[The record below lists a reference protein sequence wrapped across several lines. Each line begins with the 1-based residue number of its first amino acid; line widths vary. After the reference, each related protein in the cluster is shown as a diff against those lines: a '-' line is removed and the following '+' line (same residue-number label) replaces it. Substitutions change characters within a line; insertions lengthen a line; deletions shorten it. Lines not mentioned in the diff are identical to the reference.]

1 VIFIGDDDDMTTST
15 SRSLLLLRDPQLFSW
30 LLGAGVLILY
40 GPLVVY
46 WYDGWLNHS
55 ISLEHEYFSH
65 GVLGLPLA
73 ARIIW
78 EQRDRWQALNDR
90 GHPIGA
96 VLMGFAAAL
105 YLSGISDTVN
115 LSFPLLMAGLCLWLK
130 GTEGLKLQTFPLLL
144 LFFATPTDVPY
155 LIAPYTLGLQ
165 TFIAGTAGFILQQ
178 LHFDIVVQEI
188 YLYVGGRIVEVAP
201 HCAGLKAL
209 FSNLYFCMIGIY
221 WVKAWQDLNKTLT
234 LIFGSIVISV
244 VVNILRNTILTIFH
258 GTGQDGLFH
267 WFHEGWGSELYWV
280 ALIGLL
286 FLFFKVINRLWPSAE
301 AIVDSPEGTDTP
313 ESTDS

>member
-1 VIFIGDDDDMTTST
+1 MTTT
-15 SRSLLLLRDPQLFSW
+15 SSPLLPFFKDPDRFNW
-30 LLGAGVLILY
+30 ILGTGLLILY
-40 GPLVVY
+40 GPLLVY
-46 WYDGWLNHS
+46 WYNGWINHN

-73 ARIIW
+73 AKTVW
-78 EQRDRWQALNDR
+78 DQRQQWQDLNDR
-90 GHPIGA
+90 WHPAGA
-96 VLMGFAAAL
+96 ALMGLAAAL

-115 LSFPLLMAGLCLWLK
+115 LSFPLLLAGLCLWLK

-144 LFFATPTDVPY
+144 LFFATPTDAPY
-155 LIAPYTLGLQ
+155 LVAPYTLGLQ
-165 TFIAGTAGFILQQ
+165 TFIAGAAGFILQQ
-178 LHFDIVVQEI
+178 LHFDVVVQEI

-209 FSNLYFCMIGIY
+209 FSNLYFCMIGVY
-221 WVKAWQDLNKTLT
+221 WIEAWKNLNKVLT
-234 LIFGSIVISV
+234 LILGSVVISV
-244 VVNILRNTILTIFH
+244 VVNILRNTLLTIFH

-286 FLFFKVINRLWPSAE
+286 FVFFKAVDRFWAAE
-301 AIVDSPEGTDTP
+301 CQE
-313 ESTDS
+313 

>member
-1 VIFIGDDDDMTTST
+1 MMTSS
-15 SRSLLLLRDPQLFSW
+15 SRLLTFVRDPDRFGW
-30 LLGAGVLILY
+30 ILGTAVLILY
-40 GPLVVY
+40 GPLVVR

-73 ARIIW
+73 IKTVW
-78 EQRDRWQALNDR
+78 DQRDRWQDLNDR
-90 GHPIGA
+90 WDPVGA
-96 VLMGFAAAL
+96 VLMGVAGAL

-115 LSFPLLMAGLCLWLK
+115 LSFPLLLAGLCLWLK

-144 LFFATPTDVPY
+144 LFFATPTDTPY

-165 TFIAGTAGFILQQ
+165 TFIAATAGFILQQ
-178 LHFDIVVQEI
+178 LHFDVVVQEI

-221 WVKAWQDLNKTLT
+221 WIEAWRDLNKTLT
-234 LIFGSIVISV
+234 LIFGSVIISV
-244 VVNILRNTILTIFH
+244 VVNILRNTVLTIFH
-258 GTGQDGLFH
+258 GTGQDALFH

-286 FLFFKVINRLWPSAE
+286 FLFFKVVDRLWPNETSKVE
-301 AIVDSPEGTDTP
+301 VQE
-313 ESTDS
+313 EN